1 MGISPLQFKIMDS
14 KLITAARI
22 GDALTAKGI
31 VFEEKKMFGGICY
44 LVDDKML
51 AGANRD
57 GKLLARVDPAETDVL
72 LSQANVAPMVMQGK
86 QMPGF
91 LYVLPEGY
99 ESEADLAFWLEKC
112 LEYNPRAKSSK
123 QKK

>member
-1 MGISPLQFKIMDS
+1 MDS

-22 GDALTAKGI
+22 ADALTAKGI

-57 GKLLARVDPAETDVL
+57 GKLLVRVDPIEAEEL
-72 LSQANVAPMVMQGK
+72 LQRPFATPMTMQGK

-91 LYVLPEGY
+91 LYVLEEGY
-99 ESEADLAFWLEKC
+99 ESEAALDFWLGKC
-112 LEYNPRAKSSK
+112 LTYNPKAKSSK
-123 QKK
+123 KKK

>member
-1 MGISPLQFKIMDS
+1 MEKHIA
-14 KLITAARI
+14 AARI
-22 GDALTAKGI
+22 ADSLTAKGI

-57 GKLLARVDPAETDVL
+57 GKLLARVDPAETDAL
-72 LSQANVAPMVMQGK
+72 LSRDNVAPMVMQGK

-91 LYVLPEGY
+91 LYVLPEAY
-99 ESEADLAFWLEKC
+99 ESDTELAFWLGKC
-112 LEYNPRAKSSK
+112 LEYNPKAKSSK
-123 QKK
+123 KKK